1 MRAPLLI
8 RPAALLAVLLLAL
21 PAQLLPALAQDAKEP
36 GQGALRGKIFQDDGK
51 TPAAGATV
59 RAVHL
64 DTNEIFEGA
73 PTTADGKYEV
83 KGLPYGY
90 YNLIVETAEGSYLS
104 NRILNVPPEKKVEA
118 SFMLTDSRPEERE
131 WWEAEPSRRVPGMD
145 GPPDGVAR
153 IIEKR
158 DTGSFWKSG
167 GGIAV
172 MVGGGALIVG
182 ALVLTADDSSS
193 SESPASPSNP

>member
-1 MRAPLLI
+1 MRSSRLD
-8 RPAALLAVLLLAL
+8 RPAALLLALLLVL
-21 PAQLLPALAQDAKEP
+21 PAWAPSALAQEAREP
-36 GQGALRGKIFQDDGK
+36 GRGSLRGKILLDDQK
-51 TPAAGATV
+51 TPAVGATV

-90 YNLIVETAEGSYLS
+90 YNLIVETDGALYLS

-118 SFMLTDSRPEERE
+118 SFALTESRPEEKE

-145 GPPDGVAR
+145 RPPDGVAR

-167 GGIAV
+167 KGIAV

-182 ALVLTADDSSS
+182 ALVLTADSSS
-193 SESPASPSNP
+193 DETPQSPTTP

>member
-1 MRAPLLI
+1 MRFRLLS
-8 RPAALLAVLLLAL
+8 RPAALLLALLLIL
-21 PAQLLPALAQDAKEP
+21 PASVPSALGQGTTEP
-36 GQGALRGKIFQDDGK
+36 GRGSLSGKIFQEDQK
-51 TPAAGATV
+51 SPAGGVTV

-73 PTTADGKYEV
+73 PTTPDGKYEV

-90 YNLIVETAEGSYLS
+90 YNLIVETAEGLYLS

-118 SFMLTDSRPEERE
+118 SFLLTESRPEEKE

-145 GPPDGVAR
+145 RPPDGVAR

-167 GGIAV
+167 TGIAV
-172 MVGGGALIVG
+172 MIGGGALIVG
-182 ALVLTADDSSS
+182 ALVLSADDST
-193 SESPASPSNP
+193 SEPPASPSNP

>member
-1 MRAPLLI
+1 MRCGLLI
-8 RPAALLAVLLLAL
+8 RPTALLAALLLAL
-21 PAQLLPALAQDAKEP
+21 PASVLPALAQDAREP
-36 GQGALRGKIFQDDGK
+36 GQGALRGKIFEEDAK
-51 TPAAGATV
+51 TPVGAATV

-64 DTNEIFEGA
+64 DTNEVFEGA

-83 KGLPYGY
+83 AGLPYGY
-90 YNLIVETAEGSYLS
+90 YNLIVETPAGLYLS

-118 SFMLTDSRPEERE
+118 SFMLTESRPEEKE

-145 GPPDGVAR
+145 RPPDGVAR

-167 GGIAV
+167 KGIAV

-182 ALVLTADDSSS
+182 ALVLTADDSTS
-193 SESPASPSNP
+193 SETPESPSTP